1 MTPSRLSPVPV
12 CPALEPQTVNLQEPW
27 AKLPLPR
34 PRLRAGCGC
43 RLDPWQGSLPQ
54 PRPCPW
60 VHVLEPPLQLVGL
73 GVLGRWKGSVSPPQ
87 PLPQHWREPR
97 GTGLT
102 LRTSPLGRRA
112 RLALRV
118 QVPAARREGTVIHP
132 RAVAALGPRPRL
144 FITAGRVT
152 SRPSAGPAIRRRSP
166 LLPAAQG
173 EQTAQCAPSPALHP
187 GAPSRKQDV
196 DPESPAPRGSL
207 GRIGPR
213 GSVGGRRVRWGAAL
227 LRSCSLAS
235 QVANVLGYSGR
246 PV

>member
-43 RLDPWQGSLPQ
+43 RLDPGRAPCLSQGPVPGFMS
-54 PRPCPW
+54 W
-60 VHVLEPPLQLVGL
+60 SLQLVGL

-87 PLPQHWREPR
+87 PLPQHWRGPR

-132 RAVAALGPRPRL
+132 RAAAALGPRPRL